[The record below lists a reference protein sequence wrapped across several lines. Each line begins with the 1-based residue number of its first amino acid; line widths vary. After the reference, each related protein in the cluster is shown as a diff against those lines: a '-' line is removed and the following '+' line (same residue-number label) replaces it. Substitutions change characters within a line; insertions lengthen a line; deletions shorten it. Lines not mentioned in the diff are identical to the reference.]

1 MPTFQITAVDEYG
14 IFYTAQTLHS
24 ADEVMAEIE
33 SLEDALED
41 ASVGRTYAIQSVIE
55 SLRDQLT
62 SYQESAD

>member
-41 ASVGRTYAIQSVIE
+41 ASVSRTYAIQSVIE
-55 SLRDQLT
+55 SLKDQLT